1 MKANKFGLFWKL
13 EERFLRHFTQTAIL
27 IRQLSF
33 GDKLSAK
40 KKCERGKERMRTK
53 MHVVVLGPKKVGKL
67 YVPTI
72 EDTFHVQF
80 GDFRSVDQM
89 PQRSLLILFH
99 DTAGIT
105 DFGSIELRKPYL
117 QVADAFL
124 LVYSRE
130 KNGTSK
136 ERKEVPIAVVGTNC
150 EMSGKKVNTESA
162 LLWASREKVKL
173 FEVSANDRKSVAEIA
188 QHLSERLIH
197 SLKDSKF
204 SLSRKLKPEKSNA
217 QIVMDF

>member
-1 MKANKFGLFWKL
+1 
-13 EERFLRHFTQTAIL
+13 
-27 IRQLSF
+27 
-33 GDKLSAK
+33 
-40 KKCERGKERMRTK
+40 

-124 LVYSRE
+124 LVYSVLDPLALSQMEALKKYLERE

-150 EMSGKKVNTESA
+150 EI
-162 LLWASREKVKL
+162 REKVKL

>member
-1 MKANKFGLFWKL
+1 D
-13 EERFLRHFTQTAIL
+13 
-27 IRQLSF
+27 SCP
-33 GDKLSAK
+33 SAAHCQQK
-40 KKCERGKERMRTK
+40 RRRKGKMRTK
-53 MHVVVLGPKKVGKL
+53 MHVVVLGPKKVGKTSLLKSLINQHDPKPSTSSSDGQL
-67 YVPTI
+67 YVPTV

-124 LVYSRE
+124 LVYSVLDPLALSQMEALKKYLERE

-136 ERKEVPIAVVGTNC
+136 ERKEVALSVPMPSKKYPFPFQVPIAVVGTNC

-173 FEVSANDRKSVAEIA
+173 FEVSANDRKSVAEI
-188 QHLSERLIH
+188 
-197 SLKDSKF
+197 
-204 SLSRKLKPEKSNA
+204 
-217 QIVMDF
+217 

>member
-1 MKANKFGLFWKL
+1 
-13 EERFLRHFTQTAIL
+13 
-27 IRQLSF
+27 
-33 GDKLSAK
+33 
-40 KKCERGKERMRTK
+40 
-53 MHVVVLGPKKVGKL
+53 MHVVVLGPKKVGKTSLLKSLINQHDPKPSTSSSDGQL
-67 YVPTI
+67 YVPTV

-124 LVYSRE
+124 LVYSVLDPLALSQMEALKKYLERE

-150 EMSGKKVNTESA
+150 EMAGKKVNTESA

-188 QHLSERLIH
+188 QHLSERFIH